1 MIEKIFEKLPYEF
14 LEKVKGAH
22 FLLAGAGVGLLMISA
37 YFFTLYQDS
46 QVELAKLQTQRTQ
59 MAQKL
64 TNHKRLVAQKESI
77 AQNLAH
83 TTGRLD
89 AVKQQLPREKD
100 MPGLLKEVS
109 GFGSGRAT
117 FDITK
122 FQLEGGQVS
131 DFYKEIPVAITL
143 RGSFWDTLDFLDKMQ
158 NRLQLVSFSDL
169 NMDLQSE
176 NLAGRQGEP
185 AIVRHPVLT
194 KIIASTY
201 AYIDESENKVAQQA
215 AVAQSVSQE

>member
-1 MIEKIFEKLPYEF
+1 MIEKLFEQLPYEF
-14 LEKVKGAH
+14 LEKVKCVH
-22 FLLAGAGVGLLMISA
+22 LVLAGLGVGLLLITA
-37 YFFTLYQDS
+37 YFFTLYSDTQA
-46 QVELAKLQTQRTQ
+46 ELGMLQKQRTQ

-64 TNHKRLVAQKESI
+64 TSHKQLVAQKEFI

-89 AVKQQLPREKD
+89 ALKRQLPRERD

-109 GFGSGRAT
+109 GFGSGRVT

-122 FQLEGGQVS
+122 FQLERGKMG

-158 NRLQLVSFSDL
+158 SRLQLVSFSDL
-169 NMDLQSE
+169 EMDLKIERS
-176 NLAGRQGEP
+176 AGSQGES
-185 AIVRHPVLT
+185 AVVRHPVTT
-194 KIIASTY
+194 KIIANTY
-201 AYIDESENKVAQQA
+201 AYIEESENKIAQVAATQ
-215 AVAQSVSQE
+215 VPSE